1 MYRYGILSTASIVGR
16 YVAGI
21 RESRNG
27 EVYGIASRNEETA
40 RKAAEQMN
48 IPHWYSSYEACIED
62 ENIDIVYI
70 PTMNAIHYQW
80 AKYALEHHK
89 HVVVEKP
96 FVLKVEEA
104 EELFALAKQNGCFL
118 MEAQKAV
125 FLPTTIFLK
134 QLLEQGEI
142 GDLKYVELKAGFPGR
157 FAADHW
163 MNDLSLGGGAL
174 YGSATYTIEFL
185 SYLFDEPKYQ
195 VSGEFIQGVRSADD
209 VVSFHLRF
217 NGIYAHSTISMC
229 CALKN
234 EAVFYG
240 TEGYIVVPNYW
251 KSNGLDVVKG
261 KETKHYDFPYQSEF
275 VYENDHIQQCI
286 DQGLCESPIMNKEK
300 TITVID
306 LVEKLYSTYQPK

>member
-104 EELFALAKQNGCFL
+104 EAISNYYKKSTFGQSHSLMTALEVEGGMELIPGMHGFQKFMITQGGYTDEPNGKDKFYFGAKKAVDMCTVLTSDLFDDRTIGL
-118 MEAQKAV
+118 MELDWVWWKNSSYIKQWLECYSHDKDTELDDYRAQ
-125 FLPTTIFLK
+125 
-134 QLLEQGEI
+134 
-142 GDLKYVELKAGFPGR
+142 R
-157 FAADHW
+157 FYRPV
-163 MNDLSLGGGAL
+163 NLTR
-174 YGSATYTIEFL
+174 Y
-185 SYLFDEPKYQ
+185 
-195 VSGEFIQGVRSADD
+195 
-209 VVSFHLRF
+209 
-217 NGIYAHSTISMC
+217 
-229 CALKN
+229 
-234 EAVFYG
+234 
-240 TEGYIVVPNYW
+240 
-251 KSNGLDVVKG
+251 
-261 KETKHYDFPYQSEF
+261 
-275 VYENDHIQQCI
+275 
-286 DQGLCESPIMNKEK
+286 
-300 TITVID
+300 
-306 LVEKLYSTYQPK
+306 